1 MDCYCRKMSLLS
13 CRFLSAVDSSKQ
25 DCRQFFFST
34 VTCHQYPLEGL
45 ITNVTMLVICIRIE
59 SQVIMQLLK
68 SSRNLALFENKN
80 TIG

>member
-1 MDCYCRKMSLLS
+1 
-13 CRFLSAVDSSKQ
+13 
-25 DCRQFFFST
+25 
-34 VTCHQYPLEGL
+34 
-45 ITNVTMLVICIRIE
+45 MLVICIRIE